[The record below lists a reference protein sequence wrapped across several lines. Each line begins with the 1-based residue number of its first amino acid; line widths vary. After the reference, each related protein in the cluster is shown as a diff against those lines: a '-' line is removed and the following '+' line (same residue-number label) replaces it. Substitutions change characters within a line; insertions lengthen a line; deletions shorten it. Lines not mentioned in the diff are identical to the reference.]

1 MNKKQFFI
9 IGLVVLFSLC
19 GQQTWAQDKKII
31 TIGIVHDGLA
41 NSDTFIKNLNIEL
54 QALLGSKHK
63 IEIPA
68 NKRMGARW
76 SADTAASY
84 YHQLINDRDVDIVLG
99 IGVLA
104 SSVIAQKKHFPK
116 PVIILGIIN
125 PEIYHIG
132 SLNQSSSGVPNLSYI
147 LFNQSIERDLDTF
160 FRVYHY
166 KNIGIVFFDE
176 IIKLNPFSSA
186 SFKAVMEKNNTKHTP
201 LPVNKGINDVLSR
214 LKDVDALYIGHIGK
228 FEAVEKARLIEE
240 LNNRRLPVFGF
251 SLKDTK
257 QGALAAIAPEANMSK
272 IIRRIALDIE
282 AVLEGE
288 NLADLPVHISF
299 EEKLTINM
307 ETARQIK
314 FSPDFS
320 ILSQAELLNEF
331 QNKNA
336 GLLDLNQVMQQAVEA
351 NLALKIQ
358 ELSVKSD
365 EKEVDL
371 AKSKYLPTF
380 TISANGIQ
388 IDKGR
393 AEGILGT
400 TAERTISG
408 KLSLEQVIYSEPAL
422 ANISIKEHLLT
433 ASEQYRAQVK
443 LDIML
448 EAGEAYFNILAAQT
462 FVDLRK
468 ENLNRI
474 KKNLEISK
482 QRQTIGFSSHSD
494 VYRWESQLATETK
507 NLIEAKKTLRLTK
520 IQLNEILHNPLDDK
534 YTIKDVLTQ
543 DTVVNVVAKF
553 KTHVRNPHSLQILT
567 QFLIE
572 EAKQKSTEVQQL
584 NASIEALKRSLI
596 SIKRQRYVPVLG
608 LRAEADHVL
617 SRSGAGSDPLQF
629 NGRTMEKEDD
639 QWSVGINASLPLF
652 QGNEISHK
660 YAQTKIELRKL
671 KQQKVNLLQNI
682 EMNVRAKLLDLALS
696 VTDLDLSKR
705 SADFAGKSFDMVQDA
720 YSKGA
725 VSIVELTD
733 AQTNRLNAELAASNS
748 VYGLHKNLLRTQRA
762 MSNFLFAKPSSEIKA
777 FTLRFEDYISGQ
789 KDK

>member
-251 SLKDTK
+251 S
-257 QGALAAIAPEANMSK
+257 
-272 IIRRIALDIE
+272 
-282 AVLEGE
+282 
-288 NLADLPVHISF
+288 
-299 EEKLTINM
+299 
-307 ETARQIK
+307 
-314 FSPDFS
+314 
-320 ILSQAELLNEF
+320 
-331 QNKNA
+331 
-336 GLLDLNQVMQQAVEA
+336 
-351 NLALKIQ
+351 
-358 ELSVKSD
+358 
-365 EKEVDL
+365 
-371 AKSKYLPTF
+371 
-380 TISANGIQ
+380 
-388 IDKGR
+388 
-393 AEGILGT
+393 
-400 TAERTISG
+400 
-408 KLSLEQVIYSEPAL
+408 
-422 ANISIKEHLLT
+422 
-433 ASEQYRAQVK
+433 
-443 LDIML
+443 
-448 EAGEAYFNILAAQT
+448 
-462 FVDLRK
+462 
-468 ENLNRI
+468 
-474 KKNLEISK
+474 
-482 QRQTIGFSSHSD
+482 
-494 VYRWESQLATETK
+494 
-507 NLIEAKKTLRLTK
+507 
-520 IQLNEILHNPLDDK
+520 
-534 YTIKDVLTQ
+534 
-543 DTVVNVVAKF
+543 
-553 KTHVRNPHSLQILT
+553 
-567 QFLIE
+567 
-572 EAKQKSTEVQQL
+572 
-584 NASIEALKRSLI
+584 
-596 SIKRQRYVPVLG
+596 
-608 LRAEADHVL
+608 
-617 SRSGAGSDPLQF
+617 
-629 NGRTMEKEDD
+629 
-639 QWSVGINASLPLF
+639 
-652 QGNEISHK
+652 
-660 YAQTKIELRKL
+660 
-671 KQQKVNLLQNI
+671 
-682 EMNVRAKLLDLALS
+682 
-696 VTDLDLSKR
+696 
-705 SADFAGKSFDMVQDA
+705 
-720 YSKGA
+720 
-725 VSIVELTD
+725 
-733 AQTNRLNAELAASNS
+733 
-748 VYGLHKNLLRTQRA
+748 
-762 MSNFLFAKPSSEIKA
+762 
-777 FTLRFEDYISGQ
+777 
-789 KDK
+789 

>member
-1 MNKKQFFI
+1 
-9 IGLVVLFSLC
+9 
-19 GQQTWAQDKKII
+19 
-31 TIGIVHDGLA
+31 
-41 NSDTFIKNLNIEL
+41 
-54 QALLGSKHK
+54 
-63 IEIPA
+63 
-68 NKRMGARW
+68 
-76 SADTAASY
+76 
-84 YHQLINDRDVDIVLG
+84 
-99 IGVLA
+99 
-104 SSVIAQKKHFPK
+104 
-116 PVIILGIIN
+116 
-125 PEIYHIG
+125 
-132 SLNQSSSGVPNLSYI
+132 
-147 LFNQSIERDLDTF
+147 
-160 FRVYHY
+160 
-166 KNIGIVFFDE
+166 
-176 IIKLNPFSSA
+176 
-186 SFKAVMEKNNTKHTP
+186 
-201 LPVNKGINDVLSR
+201 
-214 LKDVDALYIGHIGK
+214 
-228 FEAVEKARLIEE
+228 
-240 LNNRRLPVFGF
+240 
-251 SLKDTK
+251 
-257 QGALAAIAPEANMSK
+257 MSK